1 MKLAEKLLKV
11 QAELKAPKGQY
22 NSFGKYKYRNCEDI
36 LEAVKPL
43 LLEYNLSLV
52 ISDEIIM
59 IGDRFYVKASAEVYC
74 PDEEKMITV
83 SAFARESE
91 DKKGMDS
98 AQVTG
103 AASSYARKYAL
114 NGLFMIDDTKDA
126 DSNENAPQ
134 VAKSSPKGQSQVKA
148 NTQKLVMVDKDGTK
162 LLKLKEGWRCIGEIE
177 KDLLIKMLASGYYEE
192 ARPEIIEAINKEA

>member
-1 MKLAEKLLKV
+1 M
-11 QAELKAPKGQY
+11 
-22 NSFGKYKYRNCEDI
+22 
-36 LEAVKPL
+36 
-43 LLEYNLSLV
+43 LLENSLALS
-52 ISDEIIM
+52 ISDDIVL
-59 IGDRFYVKASAEVYC
+59 IGNRFYVKATAKIFSN
-74 PDEEKMITV
+74 EEDYSV

-114 NGLFMIDDTKDA
+114 NGLFLIDDTKDA

-134 VAKSSPKGQSQVKA
+134 VAKSSPKEQSQVKE

-177 KDLLIKMLASGYYEE
+177 KDLLIKMLASGYYKE
-192 ARPEIIEAINKEA
+192 ARKEITEAINKEA

>member
-43 LLEYNLSLV
+43 LSEYNLSLV

-114 NGLFMIDDTKDA
+114 NGLFLIDDTKDA

-134 VAKSSPKGQSQVKA
+134 VANSSPKGQSQVKA
-148 NTQKLVMVDKDGTK
+148 NTQYVMVDTDGTK
-162 LLKLKEGWRCIGEIE
+162 LLHVKEGWQGVGVLS
-177 KDLLIKMLASGYYEE
+177 KDRLIKMLASGYYEE

>member
-11 QAELKAPKGQY
+11 QAELKAPKSQY
-22 NSFGKYKYRNCEDI
+22 NSFGKYHYRNCEDI

-43 LLEYNLSLV
+43 LLKNNLSLV
-52 ISDEIIM
+52 INDEIVM

-74 PDEEKMITV
+74 PEEEKLITV
-83 SAFARESE
+83 SAYARESE

-114 NGLFMIDDTKDA
+114 NGLFLIDDTKDA
-126 DSNENAPQ
+126 DTMQPEKEP
-134 VAKSSPKGQSQVKA
+134 AKQAKQEY
-148 NTQKLVMVDKDGTK
+148 VMVDTDGTK
-162 LLKLKEGWRCIGEIE
+162 LLLTKKGYVGIGMLD
-177 KDLLIKMLASGYYEE
+177 KDVLIKMLASKLYEQ
-192 ARPEIIEAINKEA
+192 ARDEITEAINVCEA

>member
-11 QAELKAPKGQY
+11 QAELKAPKTQT
-22 NSFGKYKYRNCEDI
+22 NEHMHFKFRNCEDI
-36 LEAVKPL
+36 IEAAKPL
-43 LLEYNLSLV
+43 LLKHGLLV
-52 ISDEIIM
+52 TLNDEIIL
-59 IGDRFYVKASAEVYC
+59 IGNRFYIKATATAFDIES
-74 PDEEKMITV
+74 DETHSV
-83 SAFARESE
+83 SANARESDE
-91 DKKGMDS
+91 KKGMDV
-98 AQVTG
+98 AQITG
-103 AASSYARKYAL
+103 ASSSYARKYAL

-177 KDLLIKMLASGYYEE
+177 KELLIKMLASGYYEE
-192 ARPEIIEAINKEA
+192 AREEITDAINVG